1 MTQFSPQVSC
11 YERNYLFDRVYGAC
25 NASPAENLF
34 GDCIQP
40 LVDALFKGYNA
51 TVFAYGQTGSGKTY
65 TMGSAFTPGQEAKG
79 VIPSVLDQ
87 IFDRIKTMPLVACT
101 VRASFV
107 EIHKVKERCL
117 AVIREGCMFVSAG
130 GDSGLVSL
138 W

>member
-1 MTQFSPQVSC
+1 MGQVTC
-11 YERNYLFDRVYGAC
+11 CGKNFLFDRVYGSC
-25 NASPAENLF
+25 NASPPENLF

-65 TMGSAFTPGQEAKG
+65 TMGSAFSPGQPAVG

-87 IFDRIKTMPLVACT
+87 IFDRIKMMPLVECT

-107 EIHKVKERCL
+107 EIHKV
-117 AVIREGCMFVSAG
+117 
-130 GDSGLVSL
+130 
-138 W
+138 